1 MKVSLFTKEQLKLLE
16 ELGYDQGK
24 IATLTK
30 DEALQDD
37 GLVDVLFLQSAD
49 YDGEQITKRC
59 LMCEDIMDNI
69 IDNA

>member
-1 MKVSLFTKEQLKLLE
+1 MKATLFTKEQLKLLE
-16 ELGYDQGK
+16 ELGYNQGK
-24 IATLTK
+24 IAALTR
-30 DEALQDD
+30 DEALQDN
-37 GLVDVLFLQSAD
+37 GLVDVLLLESAN